1 MERIELFNI
10 NEIKSIIRRR
20 KSLMYKLQRMQK
32 SKEIYLKY
40 IEYETSLLKL
50 IEKRRKRLVIEDKRK
65 EIDFSIAKRICRL
78 FREAKKRFP
87 ADEKLWLDDIEFS
100 KTMKWFDTIS
110 VLYSKLLQVHSQN
123 PSLWIMAAK
132 WEMEEIKSPDNARK
146 IFQRGV
152 LLHPTSDTLWREFFR
167 MELMYID
174 LIRKRRA
181 ILEPQSLKSIEAEDD
196 IILNGQIAYIVYDK
210 AVEAINDVEFALSFI
225 QICLEFEFGYT
236 FIENILKYVSEK
248 FPDKEETFDA
258 FAKKPLL
265 NVEEKIK
272 AGKEMGVKKKVILEE
287 INKEILT
294 KYEEAIK
301 VLPTEKMWRFYIDF
315 IFTLL
320 ESAKERKKAKL
331 QNMAIDLMKAAA
343 ALDCLSVSYYS
354 NLVDLLFERGD
365 TEEALTTSLTSARKW
380 NTVDLWYKCLTYHIQ
395 CMREFTEIYDLLEE
409 ALNSVNVKDSVTL
422 WKLGVDWLSITSP
435 EKLIELFEKGIC
447 KRKEIS
453 VPVKEMYLEICALKN
468 GVTEAR
474 SLYKRFKKMGSL
486 MPPIVKK
493 MIRIEKAQLDV
504 PIKALREYFEDGV
517 REFGSEDIDIW
528 MDYLELEIRHGD
540 RSLSSYDDLL
550 WRAKKTLKPE
560 YVFEFQQRLININSD
575 VHQNMLHAY

>member
-1 MERIELFNI
+1 SEFYIMAELVQLGLESTLRELEEMERIELFNMK
-10 NEIKSIIRRR
+10 EIKSIIKRR
-20 KSLMYKLQRMQK
+20 KSLEYKLQRMQK

-40 IEYETSLLKL
+40 IEFETNLLNLVLKKEERDLISSLFK
-50 IEKRRKRLVIEDKRK
+50 
-65 EIDFSIAKRICRL
+65 A
-78 FREAKKRFP
+78 AKKRFP
-87 ADEKLWLDDIEFS
+87 ADEKLWLDDIEFC

-110 VLYSKLLQVHSQN
+110 VLYSKLLKVHSQN

-132 WEMEEIKSPDNARK
+132 WEMEEVKSPDNARK

-167 MELMYID
+167 MELMYMD

-181 ILEPQSLKSIEAEDD
+181 ILEPQSLKSTDAEDD

-210 AVEAINDVEFALSFI
+210 AVEEINDVEFALSFI
-225 QICLEFEFGYT
+225 QICLDFEFGST
-236 FIENILKYVSEK
+236 FIENIFKYISEK
-248 FPDKEETFDA
+248 FPDKEETLDA
-258 FAKKPLL
+258 FAKKPLI

-287 INKEILT
+287 INKEIHT
-294 KYEEAIK
+294 KYEEAIE

-320 ESAKERKKAKL
+320 KSTKESKKAKL
-331 QNMAIDLMKAAA
+331 QIMAINLMKAAA
-343 ALDCLSVSYYS
+343 ALNRLGGPYYS
-354 NLVDLLFERGD
+354 ELVDMLFEIGD

-395 CMREFTEIYDLLEE
+395 CMRELTEIYNLFEE
-409 ALNSVNVKDSVTL
+409 ALDSVNEKDSVTL

-435 EKLIELFEKGIC
+435 EKLIELFEKGIS
-447 KRKEIS
+447 KRVEIS
-453 VPVKEMYLEICALKN
+453 VPLKEMYLEICALKK

-474 SLYKRFKKMGSL
+474 SLYKRFKKMGPL
-486 MPPIVKK
+486 TPPIIKK
-493 MIRIEKAQLDV
+493 MIRIEKAQLNV

-517 REFGSEDIDIW
+517 REFGSE
-528 MDYLELEIRHGD
+528 
-540 RSLSSYDDLL
+540 
-550 WRAKKTLKPE
+550 
-560 YVFEFQQRLININSD
+560 NIGKSF
-575 VHQNMLHAY
+575 